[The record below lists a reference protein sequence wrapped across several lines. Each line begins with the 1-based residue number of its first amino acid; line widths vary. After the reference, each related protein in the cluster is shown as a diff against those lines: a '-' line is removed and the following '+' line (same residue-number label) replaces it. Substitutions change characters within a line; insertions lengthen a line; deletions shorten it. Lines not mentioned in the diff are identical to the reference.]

1 MPNSIEVPGRR
12 AGDVSVV
19 RMSPDPPVETVAA
32 QSNDAE
38 TVTATCPPQ
47 LCPPSRPTT
56 VRRLAAAAAATDG
69 AEPLNEAA
77 LLRLRHE
84 RPSVVHLLV
93 HLDRTLAGYA
103 QLENAPDASVG
114 QLVVDPRYRRR
125 GIGRRSSPRC
135 WPRADHPLQVWAVG
149 DSAAAQALA
158 ARAGLVA
165 RRELLIMKRDLGD
178 DLPEPKL
185 PAGVTIR
192 TFRPGQDENAWLAV
206 NAAAFA
212 DHPEQGSITRDDLD
226 DRMAEPWFD
235 PDGFFVGDRAATTM
249 LGFHWTKQHQDHL
262 GEVYVLGVD
271 PDAAGRGLGKA
282 LLLTGLRHLRD
293 AGQHHGRALR
303 RSRQSRRRRSLPGLW
318 LHPGQP

>member
-1 MPNSIEVPGRR
+1 
-12 AGDVSVV
+12 
-19 RMSPDPPVETVAA
+19 MSPDPPVETVAA

-38 TVTATCPPQ
+38 TVTPLSTAALSAEQ
-47 LCPPSRPTT
+47 ADA
-56 VRRLAAAAAATDG
+56 VRRLATAAAATDG
-69 AEPLNEAA
+69 VEPLNEAA

-84 RPSVVHLLV
+84 RPSVVHLLI

-125 GIGRRSSPRC
+125 GIARQLVTALLA
-135 WPRADHPLQVWAVG
+135 RADHPLQVWAVG
-149 DSAAAQALA
+149 DSPAAHALA
-158 ARAGLVA
+158 AGAGLVA
-165 RRELLIMKRDLGD
+165 RRTLLIMKRELGD
-178 DLPEPKL
+178 DLPEPKV
-185 PAGVTIR
+185 PAGLTIR

-235 PDGFFVGDRAATTM
+235 PDGFFVATRGDDL

-262 GEVYVLGVD
+262 GEVYVLGVG

-293 AGQHHGRALR
+293 RGNTTVELYVEADNPGAVGLYRAYGFTPASRDVMYAAG
-303 RSRQSRRRRSLPGLW
+303 
-318 LHPGQP
+318 